1 MRALLCAA
9 ASSVAAAVAEG
20 KGGDDPW
27 SEREREERAAYDLM
41 DAKLHGWRDGH
52 FGEVQEPTCG
62 LPHPASP
69 AKCRNNHPIQP
80 ASKPPP
86 SFPPAQWPVDGW

>member
-1 MRALLCAA
+1 MAGCLVRALLCAA

-41 DAKLHGWRDGH
+41 DA
-52 FGEVQEPTCG
+52 
-62 LPHPASP
+62 
-69 AKCRNNHPIQP
+69 
-80 ASKPPP
+80 
-86 SFPPAQWPVDGW
+86 